1 MQTALEMR
9 DAVLHAAETATV
21 VIKAA
26 AVADYRPA
34 RPATEKIRSKQD
46 GLALALAPTPDIL
59 RELSLRKGARFL
71 VGFAAET
78 HELREHARAKLVA
91 KGVDLIVANDVSRAD
106 IGFDAAD
113 NEVVLLDRWGGAVAL
128 PRRAKAEVADLI
140 LDRVQ
145 ELRRAVR
152 EPQARLT

>member
-1 MQTALEMR
+1 M
-9 DAVLHAAETATV
+9 
-21 VIKAA
+21 
-26 AVADYRPA
+26 
-34 RPATEKIRSKQD
+34 
-46 GLALALAPTPDIL
+46 LALAPTPDIL
-59 RELSLRKGARFL
+59 RELSLRKGPRFL

-113 NEVVLLDRWGGAVAL
+113 NEVVLFDRWGGVVAL
-128 PRRAKAEVADLI
+128 PRRTKGEVADLI

-145 ELRRAVR
+145 ELRRGVR
-152 EPQARLT
+152 EPQAT